1 MTEKILKATH
11 IGKLEIDGLII
22 PCAVLEDG
30 QRILTET
37 GISKAFKS
45 RSGSSRLT
53 KKIDIELG
61 RFPLPIFVASKRLTP
76 FISNELMDGLLNPVQ
91 YKIKTQVVKG
101 YPAEYLPK
109 ICDVWLKARD
119 ANILHASQLNKAKNA
134 EIIIRALAHLG
145 IIALVDEAT
154 GYQEIRDKDALQKIL
169 DKYLLK
175 EYAEWA
181 KRFPDEFYQE
191 IFRLNKWQWKG
202 MKLNRPS
209 IVGTYTNDIVYKRL
223 APGVLEELKKL
234 NPPDEKGIRKIK
246 HHQFLTQDIGHPAL
260 QRHIYAVII
269 LMKASSSWR
278 QFHVLLAKAFP
289 QSGDQMPFDFDE

>member
-61 RFPLPIFVASKRLTP
+61 RPPLPIFVASKRLTP

-119 ANILHASQLNKAKNA
+119 AKILHASQLNKAKNA

-260 QRHIYAVII
+260 QRHIYAVIV

-278 QFHVLLAKAFP
+278 QFHGMLAKAFP